1 MATNY
6 FEPYM
11 NSFANIY
18 MDPWGQ
24 SVCVEGKLLT
34 AGFGGVVNAYH
45 IVDGSHLLGIRTY

>member
-1 MATNY
+1 
-6 FEPYM
+6 M